1 MYLFHFSFFDSFNDR
16 YKLLKKN
23 IQQFM
28 IIQFGIATFRH
39 VPYENTYKVDC
50 FNSYLF
56 PKSIPLKNRH
66 LIWQVAALEFL
77 CKHNFEFNKVCCLSK
92 IVYYKTYLCLLVQ
105 IICLILIHIF

>member
-1 MYLFHFSFFDSFNDR
+1 
-16 YKLLKKN
+16 
-23 IQQFM
+23 M